1 MHPNSRS
8 NIINTNKIY
17 TDLSYIN
24 NQSEGMIPK
33 KEGDLLEMTKY
44 KFPSLRLSSDS
55 VVSSETMRRSSSGVE
70 GKSQTA
76 FSTMK
81 SVEFAIVMFR
91 SNDDQDPT
99 KLLKTKMLDF
109 ERDPMKQRGK
119 NKTNNDF
126 FLFFFL
132 TTKGIVNQKKE
143 ERTTFVGFH
152 DTRFY
157 LFIYLFNN
165 LLFF

>member
-8 NIINTNKIY
+8 
-17 TDLSYIN
+17 SYIN
-24 NQSEGMIPK
+24 NQSEGMIPN

-126 FLFFFL
+126 FFFL
-132 TTKGIVNQKKE
+132 PDDKRYCESKE
-143 ERTTFVGFH
+143 RRENYFCWIPR
-152 DTRFY
+152 Y
-157 LFIYLFNN
+157 PLLFIYLFI
-165 LLFF
+165 